1 MLLFLVNIL
10 FIGGLMRI
18 SDLQTKDVV
27 NQRDGRNIGK
37 IIDMDIL
44 ENGTINFFIVEP
56 KKLIKRLNIY
66 NNETTIKLSE
76 IIKIGEDVILV
87 DLK

>member
-1 MLLFLVNIL
+1 MNIIV
-10 FIGGLMRI
+10 IGGFMRI

-27 NQRDGRNIGK
+27 NQNDGRNIGK

-44 ENGTINFFIVEP
+44 ENGTINFFVVEP
-56 KKLIKRLNIY
+56 KKLLKRINIY
-66 NNETTIKLSE
+66 NNETNIKLSE

-87 DLK
+87 DLR

>member
-1 MLLFLVNIL
+1 
-10 FIGGLMRI
+10 MRI

-27 NQRDGRNIGK
+27 NQNDGRNIGK

-44 ENGTINFFIVEP
+44 ENGTINFFVVEP
-56 KKLIKRLNIY
+56 KKMIRKLNFSS
-66 NNETTIKLSE
+66 NETNIKLE
-76 IIKIGEDVILV
+76 QVIKIGEDVILV

>member
-1 MLLFLVNIL
+1 
-10 FIGGLMRI
+10 MRI

-27 NQRDGRNIGK
+27 NQNDGRNIGK

-44 ENGTINFFIVEP
+44 ENGTINFFVVEP
-56 KKLIKRLNIY
+56 KKLLKRINIY
-66 NNETTIKLSE
+66 NNETNIKLSE

-87 DLK
+87 DLR

>member
-1 MLLFLVNIL
+1 
-10 FIGGLMRI
+10 MRI

-27 NQRDGRNIGK
+27 NQNDGRNIGK

-44 ENGTINFFIVEP
+44 ENGTINFFVVEP
-56 KKLIKRLNIY
+56 RKFLKRLNIY
-66 NNETTIKLSE
+66 NNETNIKLSE

-87 DLK
+87 DLR

>member
-1 MLLFLVNIL
+1 
-10 FIGGLMRI
+10 MRI

-27 NQRDGRNIGK
+27 NQNDGRNIGK

-44 ENGTINFFIVEP
+44 ENGTINFFVVEP
-56 KKLIKRLNIY
+56 KKMIRKLNFSS
-66 NNETTIKLSE
+66 NETNIKLE
-76 IIKIGEDVILV
+76 QVIKIGEAVILV